1 MNNRRKGYILKW
13 SIVILIFSSIG
24 SIAFINLR
32 NNGLPTEYVSYVDW
46 FSSCVIVSW
55 IALSF
60 WLLIDGAF
68 DRYM

>member
-1 MNNRRKGYILKW
+1 MNNRKKGNILEGI
-13 SIVILIFSSIG
+13 IVILIFSSIY

-32 NNGLPTEYVSYVDW
+32 GYLPAEYVPYVDW